1 VTNAHPQLSRR
12 LLMRAMPIVFRV
24 VNVPMRLVLGL
35 PIATPLG
42 KRLMLAYLT
51 GRKTGRHYRQPIS
64 YVRDGE
70 TLLTPGG
77 GRWKLNL
84 LEGQPTHVR
93 LRGRDISLRPELVRD
108 PAEVDRLLGVMS
120 AKNPMVGRFVPI
132 PKRADGHHD
141 RHRLDLAIRHGFCI
155 VRWSPMDSAARAAK
169 PSSAETRPDQTSLRN
184 ASPGRRV
191 KT

>member
-1 VTNAHPQLSRR
+1 MGRPAVRRKEISMTDDARPPLSRR
-12 LLMRAMPIVFRV
+12 LMMRLMPRVFRV
-24 VNVPMRLVLGL
+24 VNVPMRLVLAL
-35 PIATPLG
+35 PISTPLG

-84 LEGQPTHVR
+84 VEGQPRHVQ
-93 LRGRDISLRPELVRD
+93 LRGHDLSLRPQLVRERT
-108 PAEVDRLLGVMS
+108 EVDHLLGEMS

-132 PKRADGHHD
+132 PKGADGHYDPD
-141 RHRLDLAIRHGFCI
+141 RLNLAIQHGFCI
-155 VRWSPMDSAARAAK
+155 VRWSADDAAAR
-169 PSSAETRPDQTSLRN
+169 QTIIR
-184 ASPGRRV
+184 
-191 KT
+191 

>member
-1 VTNAHPQLSRR
+1 MGFAPFERKGTEMTDTHPPRSRR
-12 LLMRAMPIVFRV
+12 LLMRVMPIVFRV
-24 VNVPMRLVLGL
+24 VNVPMRLILGL
-35 PIATPLG
+35 PISTPLG

-84 LEGQPTHVR
+84 VEHQPAHVR
-93 LRGRDISLRPELVRD
+93 FRGRDISLGAELVRD
-108 PAEVDRLLGVMS
+108 PIEVDRLLGIMS

-132 PKRADGHHD
+132 PKRADGHYDPD
-141 RHRLDLAIRHGFCI
+141 RLALAVRHGFCI
-155 VRWSPMDSAARAAK
+155 VRWSPVD
-169 PSSAETRPDQTSLRN
+169 SSARETIIR
-184 ASPGRRV
+184 
-191 KT
+191 